1 MVVSGQTKISLIIID
16 DHPIFRQGVGDVL
29 SLESDFEIV
38 AYASDGKHGLE
49 ILRQIQPQVAIVD
62 INLPGMNGQA
72 LAAAVALENLPTKLI
87 FLTADSET
95 RQIIYAMRMG
105 VAAYCTK
112 DIAPED
118 LVEIIRYVLKGF
130 YYIEGRRMNKLEVQN
145 WLQDQIELV
154 LPPMVTR
161 RNPLE
166 SLSPRERDV
175 LLFLTQGRTNKE
187 IAQTLG
193 ISHQTVKNHVTAIM
207 RKIGVG
213 DRTQAALYALK
224 HDWLFNH
231 PQSNKE

>member
-1 MVVSGQTKISLIIID
+1 MVSEQNKISIIIID

-29 SLESDFEIV
+29 SLETDFEIV
-38 AYASDGKHGLE
+38 AYASDGREGLE
-49 ILRQIQPQVAIVD
+49 IIRQIEPMVAIVD

-72 LAAAVALENLPTKLI
+72 LAAAAALENLPTKLI

-95 RQIIYAMRMG
+95 KQIIYAMRMG
-105 VAAYCTK
+105 VSAYCTK
-112 DIAPED
+112 DIAAEG
-118 LVEIIRYVLKGF
+118 LVEIIRAVIKGF
-130 YYIEGRRMNKLEVQN
+130 YFIEGRRMNQIEVQH
-145 WLQDQIELV
+145 WLQDQIDQV
-154 LPPMVTR
+154 LPPIVTR
-161 RNPLE
+161 RNTLE

-193 ISHQTVKNHVTAIM
+193 ISHQTVKNHVTSIM

-231 PQSNKE
+231 PQIDKD

>member
-1 MVVSGQTKISLIIID
+1 MEQSKISLIIID

-29 SLESDFEIV
+29 ALETDFEIA
-38 AYASDGKHGLE
+38 AYASDGMNGLE
-49 ILRQIQPQVAIVD
+49 IIRQIKPQVAIVD
-62 INLPGMNGQA
+62 VNLPGMNGQA
-72 LAAAVALENLPTKLI
+72 LAAAVAFENLPTKLI
-87 FLTADSET
+87 FLTADSEK
-95 RQIIYAMRMG
+95 QNIIYAMKMG

-118 LVEIIRYVLKGF
+118 LVEIIRSVLKGF
-130 YYIEGRRMNKLEVQN
+130 YIIEGRRMSQIEVQN
-145 WLQDQIELV
+145 WLKDQIESV
-154 LPPMVTR
+154 LPSMETR
-161 RNPLE
+161 RNRLE

-231 PQSNKE
+231 PHFDKE